1 LGRFKSL
8 IVADLE
14 GRGVIEGVELLFDG
28 LGNGSAVVA
37 SAHTPQAGDTVN
49 HFSAIVGGEVHAVS
63 RHKNTRI
70 LLEMAVGRERQP
82 LVVHVDLKCARCALS
97 FLRRHVIASLQ
108 IKCQKLDKNSVT
120 P

>member
-1 LGRFKSL
+1 
-8 IVADLE
+8 
-14 GRGVIEGVELLFDG
+14 
-28 LGNGSAVVA
+28 
-37 SAHTPQAGDTVN
+37 
-49 HFSAIVGGEVHAVS
+49 VGGEVYAIS
-63 RHKNTRI
+63 RHKNTWV

-82 LVVHVDLKCARCALS
+82 LVVHVDLKGARCALS